1 MKKTA
6 ESIDNY
12 YDSYGDILS
21 VEDVSR
27 LLGASRQ
34 YVYRLIR
41 DGRLRGF
48 RIGRGYKVAKS
59 SVIEF
64 MNGRAD
70 G

>member
-6 ESIDNY
+6 ESMDNY

>member
-6 ESIDNY
+6 ESMDNY

-27 LLGASRQ
+27 LLDASRQ

-41 DGRLRGF
+41 EGRLRGF

-64 MNGRAD
+64 MSGRAV
-70 G
+70 